1 MSFHGLIAHSFYSIV
16 RYSRYS
22 IVCMY
27 HGLFNH
33 SHTERGNY
41 YFFPFFGEDLW
52 RIFTFH
58 CSYKA
63 QLQFLSPLQ
72 MDFPGSS
79 VVKNPLASAAAA
91 KPLQSCPTLCDP
103 IEQETPD
110 MQVWSVHREGPLE
123 VETAAHSSILAWR
136 IPWTEEP
143 GGLQSMGSQRV
154 GHGWATEHACT
165 QMVLQR
171 ALCSCFPVYTRE
183 RSSGPYMWG
192 NVCSPH
198 PIPLF
203 SHVDAY
209 SCIM

>member
-27 HGLFNH
+27 HGLFTH

-91 KPLQSCPTLCDP
+91 NPLQTCPTLCDP

-110 MQVWSVHREGPLE
+110 MQVWSVHLEGPLE

-136 IPWTEEP
+136 IHGQRSLVGYSPW
-143 GGLQSMGSQRV
+143 
-154 GHGWATEHACT
+154 GHKELDTAERLSTHAHRWCCRGRCVHVSLCT
-165 QMVLQR
+165 Q
-171 ALCSCFPVYTRE
+171 
-183 RSSGPYMWG
+183 G
-192 NVCSPH
+192 NVPLGHTCGGMYAH
-198 PIPLF
+198 PIPSHF
-203 SHVDAY
+203 SPMLMLTVV
-209 SCIM
+209 